1 MKASIPIKLIFWASR
16 IKGKQRGTSSR
27 SSLRVYTMSFLATDD
42 VAFAADEFTTPPT
55 ADSAS
60 ARPPARARAK
70 KAWIWPN
77 GWEHNEPFGRVRPS
91 TPPGFLRGVHRGVL
105 ELLLVW
111 MEEWQAGTSF
121 KRERDVSQPKD

>member
-60 ARPPARARAK
+60 ARPPARAREEGVDLAQRLGTQRAIWK
-70 KAWIWPN
+70 GQAFNAAGFPAWRASWCVGAVVGLDGRMA
-77 GWEHNEPFGRVRPS
+77 GWHQ
-91 TPPGFLRGVHRGVL
+91 L
-105 ELLLVW
+105 
-111 MEEWQAGTSF
+111 QKGT
-121 KRERDVSQPKD
+121 